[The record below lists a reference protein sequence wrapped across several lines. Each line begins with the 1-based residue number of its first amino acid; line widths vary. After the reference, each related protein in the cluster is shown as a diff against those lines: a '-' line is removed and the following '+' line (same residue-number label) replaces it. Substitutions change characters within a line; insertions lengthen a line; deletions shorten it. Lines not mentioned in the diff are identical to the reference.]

1 MVRNVMIR
9 SFYRETNVKDTSGTS
24 FLVQENQA
32 IKRQKLDGG
41 LSRQVTVCC
50 YLIPKIVCWCSLSCD
65 WYNFHKLSLFQILNV
80 KPHTLPHKSKVGT
93 SNLCSSVA
101 DKTNKEERKIYVRE
115 PAPFVSMAEMMRKFQ
130 SSTRD
135 LSLPHVSVL
144 IQSYFLPLSPPTSHL
159 FDSNWSLLFTGCW

>member
-50 YLIPKIVCWCSLSCD
+50 YLITKIVC
-65 WYNFHKLSLFQILNV
+65 
-80 KPHTLPHKSKVGT
+80 
-93 SNLCSSVA
+93 
-101 DKTNKEERKIYVRE
+101 
-115 PAPFVSMAEMMRKFQ
+115 
-130 SSTRD
+130 
-135 LSLPHVSVL
+135 
-144 IQSYFLPLSPPTSHL
+144 
-159 FDSNWSLLFTGCW
+159 